1 MKKFKLQSIL
11 FVLFATTALTSCSND
26 DDAQSVPELITKN
39 AFVTEV
45 NGPATG
51 KIDEIITLNVVFT
64 VDNSCG
70 DFNKFIDATIGT
82 EKGLQ
87 VEAKYLSDICD
98 KKVPEPKTTTYKFK
112 STVKGSYDLKFR
124 KSETEFTTHTIVIE

>member
-26 DDAQSVPELITKN
+26 DDAQNVPEVITKN

-45 NGPATG
+45 KGPTTG
-51 KIDEIITLNVVFT
+51 KVDEIITLDVVFN

-70 DFNKFIDATIGT
+70 EFNKFIDATIGT

-87 VEAKYLSDICD
+87 VEAKYLLNACD
-98 KKVPEPKTTTYKFK
+98 TMVPEPITTTYKFK

-124 KSETEFTTHTIVIE
+124 KSETEFITHTVVID

>member
-11 FVLFATTALTSCSND
+11 FVLFAATALTSCSND
-26 DDAQSVPELITKN
+26 DEQNVPELITKN

-45 NGPATG
+45 KGSTTG
-51 KIDEIITLNVVFT
+51 KIDEIITLEVVFK

-70 DFNKFIDATIGT
+70 DFNKFVDATIGT

-87 VEAKYLSDICD
+87 VEAKYLSDVCD
-98 KKVPEPKTTTYKFK
+98 KMVPEPKTTTYKFK

-124 KSETEFTTHTIVIE
+124 KSETEFMTHTIVID